1 MCPPN
6 SATNG
11 RIGHEFSLESPMG
24 KSHTQDRVWSQVTGL
39 APEIAIGRLLMALN
53 FQAFIDESESHD
65 EFVLAGHIAERR
77 NGRLFQ
83 GIGKSCCQWAS
94 ARRTENFISK

>member
-1 MCPPN
+1 
-6 SATNG
+6 
-11 RIGHEFSLESPMG
+11 MG